1 MARALFRVYR
11 RDGKLVRD
19 DNMRT
24 PRWQINR
31 LVYNHDNE
39 VLQHVK
45 VYAVGENKELV
56 KRENRN
62 VRHKRKLL
70 LIDAQ

>member
-1 MARALFRVYR
+1 
-11 RDGKLVRD
+11 
-19 DNMRT
+19 MRT

-39 VLQHVK
+39 VLQHIK
-45 VYAVGENKELV
+45 VYAVDENKELV

-62 VRHKRKLL
+62 TEHKRKLS
-70 LIDAQ
+70 LIDA

>member
-1 MARALFRVYR
+1 
-11 RDGKLVRD
+11 
-19 DNMRT
+19 MRT

-31 LVYNHDNE
+31 LVYNDDNE
-39 VLQHVK
+39 VLQHIK

-62 VRHKRKLL
+62 TSHERKLL
-70 LIDAQ
+70 LIDA